1 MLAVGL
7 GPTSTAGAA
16 DPSATAEPACDKPV
30 YLTFDT
36 GNMSVAE
43 QIAATLRKHHAK
55 ATFFL
60 ANERT
65 TTDGWSLGDE
75 WAPFWRARV
84 AEGHAFGTHTF
95 DHVYL
100 VKGTPRIEVQPQFG
114 ANAGRRLDWTPAD
127 YCAELGRVATRFH
140 ALTGATLAPLW
151 RAPGGRTNA
160 ATLAAAESCG
170 YAPHV
175 GWADAG
181 FLGDELPSE
190 RWSNAALLER
200 ALARIRTGDIV
211 MAHLGIWSRHD
222 PFAPM
227 LDPLLDGLAAR
238 GHCFP
243 TLREHPQYRAAF
255 GKR

>member
-1 MLAVGL
+1 MARGVAFALAV
-7 GPTSTAGAA
+7 AA
-16 DPSATAEPACDKPV
+16 AAPALAAEPACDKPV
-30 YLTFDT
+30 FLTFDT

-43 QIAATLRKHHAK
+43 QVAAILNKHHAK

-65 TTDGWSLGDE
+65 PAGWSLGDE
-75 WAPFWRARV
+75 WAPFWKARV
-84 AEGHAFGTHTF
+84 AEGNAFGTHTF

-100 VKGTPRIEVQPQFG
+100 LRGASGIRVEPQFG
-114 ANAGRRLDWTPAD
+114 AAAGRKLDWSAAQ
-127 YCAELGRVATRFH
+127 YCAELGRVAPRFH
-140 ALTGATLAPLW
+140 ELTGAKLAPLW
-151 RAPGGRTNA
+151 RAPGGRINA
-160 ATLAAAESCG
+160 ATVAAAASCG

-175 GWADAG
+175 GWAEAG

-190 RWSNAALLER
+190 RWSNQALLQR
-200 ALARIRTGDIV
+200 ALASIKTGDIV

-243 TLREHPQYRAAF
+243 TLREHPQYRSAF
-255 GKR
+255 AR